1 MKTYKEFLAEAEPK
15 LFWHSELFDL
25 AITLM
30 DEKPNDLD
38 FEAVDSLI
46 GMMDKSEYKSHT
58 GKLKVLNTKFRIAI
72 NDRTA
77 VAVQKELHRI
87 FGP

>member
-1 MKTYKEFLAEAEPK
+1 MKTYKEFMTEAEPK

-30 DEKPNDLD
+30 DEHPNDLD
-38 FEAVDSLI
+38 YEAVDSLI
-46 GMMDKSEYKSHT
+46 GMMKTTEYKKHIS
-58 GKLKVLNTKFRIAI
+58 KLKVLNTKFRIAI
-72 NDRTA
+72 NDKTA
-77 VAVQKELHRI
+77 KAVQKELHRI